1 LCGLLAHGWLLRRSQ
16 QASDERRLHGGHPP
30 HQGVVRPLS
39 KDGIPASQIQE
50 MLHVLQMREFVGRD
64 ITGVSVWP

>member
-1 LCGLLAHGWLLRRSQ
+1 
-16 QASDERRLHGGHPP
+16 
-30 HQGVVRPLS
+30 VRPLA
-39 KDGIPASQIQE
+39 KDRIPASQIQE